1 LQDTVQ
7 AIAATVEMRDPY
19 TAGHQRRV
27 ADLAAAIAGE
37 MGVPHEEIFAIHLAG
52 VVHDLGKISIP
63 AEILSKPGRLNEIEY
78 SFIKT
83 HPQSGYDILKD
94 INFQWPVAEMV
105 LQHHERMDG
114 SGYPRGL
121 KGEQILPGA
130 RILAVADVIEAMA
143 SHRPYRTGLGIESA
157 LQEIRAHRGTGYDAD
172 VADAA
177 LRLFNEGRYQL

>member
-1 LQDTVQ
+1 
-7 AIAATVEMRDPY
+7 
-19 TAGHQRRV
+19 
-27 ADLAAAIAGE
+27 
-37 MGVPHEEIFAIHLAG
+37 
-52 VVHDLGKISIP
+52 
-63 AEILSKPGRLNEIEY
+63 
-78 SFIKT
+78 
-83 HPQSGYDILKD
+83 
-94 INFQWPVAEMV
+94 
-105 LQHHERMDG
+105 MDG